1 MTVLP
6 AQMTDTS
13 PTSREL
19 CLERA
24 RRCAAQA
31 RLGRRVDGAD
41 LLDVVRCHGC
51 PLHDETLSLLLRL
64 LPQALKRRV
73 VFHRPGAT
81 ETTFDEDWL
90 LRLFEAIRRNDVDTI
105 SFALGSRVTPTLQPA
120 VRALAQQAI
129 ERLDRENL
137 ELF

>member
-1 MTVLP
+1 M
-6 AQMTDTS
+6 
-13 PTSREL
+13 
-19 CLERA
+19 
-24 RRCAAQA
+24 
-31 RLGRRVDGAD
+31 
-41 LLDVVRCHGC
+41 LDVVRCHGC

-73 VFHRPGAT
+73 VFHHPGAT

-120 VRALAQQAI
+120 VRALAQQA
-129 ERLDRENL
+129 
-137 ELF
+137 

>member
-1 MTVLP
+1 
-6 AQMTDTS
+6 MTDTS
-13 PTSREL
+13 PTPREL

-64 LPQALKRRV
+64 LPHALKRRV

-90 LRLFEAIRRNDVDTI
+90 LRLFEAIRLNDADTI
-105 SFALGSRVTPTLQPA
+105 SFALGSRVTPTLRPA
-120 VRALAQQAI
+120 VRTLAQQVI
-129 ERLDRENL
+129 ERLDRDDL